1 MHRFRTGL
9 FSIFALLFLGSAGH
23 AQAAVPPAPDILTEV
38 FGIPITNSMITSW
51 VISIAIIVLIRGLIK
66 KPTMVPH
73 RGQALVEAIFEGI
86 KGLIEPIVGK
96 HMVRPVFPL
105 LVGLFIFILLHNW
118 SGLLPGV
125 GTIGWGHFE
134 NGTFYIT
141 EKLIRP
147 GNTDLNTTLALA
159 LIGMV
164 AWLYFII
171 RYAGPKIVYHDLFG
185 NKASK
190 SETPIV
196 IYYLLIPIFLMVG
209 LIEVI
214 SIAFRPVSL
223 SLRLYGNMFGGE
235 NLLMSMGEFFG
246 WIVPIPVYFFEFMV
260 GIIQASIFIMLI
272 AIYIGLICNHEGG
285 EEDEAH

>member
-1 MHRFRTGL
+1 MQRFRTALTLL
-9 FSIFALLFLGSAGH
+9 FTTFFLGSASQ
-23 AQAAVPPAPDILTEV
+23 AQASVPPSPDILAEP

-51 VISIAIIVLIRGLIK
+51 VISIGIIVLIRWLIK

-73 RGQALVEAIFEGI
+73 RGQGLVESIFEGI
-86 KGLIEPIVGK
+86 KGIIEPIVGK

-105 LVGLFIFILLHNW
+105 LVGLFTFILLHNW

-159 LIGMV
+159 LIGMA
-164 AWLYFII
+164 AWLYFIF
-171 RYAGPKIVYHDLFG
+171 RYAGPRIIWHDLFG

-190 SETPIV
+190 SETPIA

-209 LIEVI
+209 VIEMI

-235 NLLMSMGEFFG
+235 NLLMSMSDFFA
-246 WIVPIPVYFFEFMV
+246 WIVPIPFYFFEFMV

-285 EEDEAH
+285 EGEEAH